1 MNLNFVT
8 GMSSRSRNHSR
19 AASPTLSVRSR
30 RSMISSR
37 SRNKYLPQD
46 LTDDEDSDIE
56 NFTDDSRSRLR
67 RHEGKPRS
75 RRNTEQLDLDHR
87 DTEVINRIQKMK
99 EKSKYIRER
108 RSGSLTNWP
117 ATKSRDSGSLTPSD
131 DDLRTISSKHRKSS
145 LMSLVQPQK
154 KLLSDSASEKEMSFQ
169 QKKEER
175 IASKVIKQV
184 KSDSASERENTKQK
198 PLKVVDSPKAQKKPE
213 TESDNEEVVPVVTK
227 LESESRPLKVVTHLN
242 NISKTSNESKAS
254 STSTATSTAQSTSAK
269 KEEKKIIQN
278 ENQEMEQQTTL
289 EPLASPVIV
298 VAKAKVKDIE
308 VKKEAAKIA
317 EAWECQHCTFVNDA
331 VATVCTICCK
341 TRVDVLQQLPNT
353 VDDDIDINE
362 INESISQNES
372 DAKQKGKVRKI
383 SFLPGTKAH

>member
-1 MNLNFVT
+1 MPP
-8 GMSSRSRNHSR
+8 RSRNHSR

-30 RSMISSR
+30 RSMMSSR
-37 SRNKYLPQD
+37 SRQKYLPED

-56 NFTDDSRSRLR
+56 NFTDDSRSRFR

-75 RRNTEQLDLDHR
+75 RRNTEQMELDHR

-117 ATKSRDSGSLTPSD
+117 TTKSRDSGSLTPSD

-145 LMSLVQPQK
+145 LLSLSQPHK
-154 KLLSDSASEKEMSFQ
+154 KLLSDSASEKEMSLE
-169 QKKEER
+169 QKKDER
-175 IASKVIKQV
+175 NTSKVIKQV
-184 KSDSASERENTKQK
+184 KSDSASERESAKQK
-198 PLKVVDSPKAQKKPE
+198 LSKVLDLPKAKQKPE
-213 TESDNEEVVPVVTK
+213 TESDNEEPTAVAPVAKK
-227 LESESRPLKVVTHLN
+227 LESESRPLKIVNNFN
-242 NISKTSNESKAS
+242 NISKPSNES
-254 STSTATSTAQSTSAK
+254 TATK
-269 KEEKKIIQN
+269 KDEKKI
-278 ENQEMEQQTTL
+278 QEKIVQEEKQEIVKQTTL
-289 EPLASPVIV
+289 EPV
-298 VAKAKVKDIE
+298 VAPAVLKSQVKDVE

-341 TRVDVLQQLPNT
+341 TRVDVLQQLPKT

>member
-1 MNLNFVT
+1 M
-8 GMSSRSRNHSR
+8 MSSRSRH
-19 AASPTLSVRSR
+19 
-30 RSMISSR
+30 
-37 SRNKYLPQD
+37 KYLPQD

-67 RHEGKPRS
+67 RHEVKPRS

-117 ATKSRDSGSLTPSD
+117 TTKSRDSGSLTPSD

-145 LMSLVQPQK
+145 LMSLTQPQK
-154 KLLSDSASEKEMSFQ
+154 KLVSDSASEREMSFQ

-175 IASKVIKQV
+175 IAPKVIKQV
-184 KSDSASERENTKQK
+184 KSDSASEQENPKQK
-198 PLKVVDSPKAQKKPE
+198 PLKVVDSPKAKPKPE
-213 TESDNEEVVPVVTK
+213 TESDNEEVATVAPVVKK
-227 LESESRPLKVVTHLN
+227 LESESRPLKVVSN
-242 NISKTSNESKAS
+242 SSNISKTSNESI
-254 STSTATSTAQSTSAK
+254 ATK
-269 KEEKKIIQN
+269 KEEKKIVQN
-278 ENQEMEQQTTL
+278 GKQEIVKQSTP
-289 EPLASPVIV
+289 EPVASPVIV

-308 VKKEAAKIA
+308 VKREAVKIA

-341 TRVDVLQQLPNT
+341 TRVDVLQQLPKT